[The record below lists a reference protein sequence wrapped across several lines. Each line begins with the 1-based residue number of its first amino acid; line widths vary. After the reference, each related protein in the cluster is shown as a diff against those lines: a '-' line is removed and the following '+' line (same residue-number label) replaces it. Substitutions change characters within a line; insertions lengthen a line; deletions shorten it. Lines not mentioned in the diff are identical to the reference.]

1 MITFCTATTSD
12 LSEITA
18 LLNDAHLPTA
28 GLEAHIL
35 NFMLAL
41 DGEKVVGCA
50 GLEVHQDSGLLRSL
64 VVAPGYR
71 AHRIGAKLTEGMIE
85 LAQQKKLDLDLAPDR
100 DGPELLS
107 PLWLCASR
115 PRRTA
120 CGLRRFRGTPGSVPR
135 HCYRHAAQARVAASL
150 RTCGM
155 RPETRDF
162 FHSEKHLITKS
173 DPRNPPGTRPSTLD
187 GSRHR
192 KLTPSQTI

>member
-1 MITFCTATTSD
+1 MITFCTATTGD

-71 AHRIGAKLTEGMIE
+71 AHRIGVKLTEGMIE
-85 LAQQKKLDLDLAPDR
+85 LAQQKNLTSITLLTETAQNYFPRFGFVQVARAELPAALGASEELQGACPDTATAMLLKL
-100 DGPELLS
+100 E
-107 PLWLCASR
+107 
-115 PRRTA
+115 
-120 CGLRRFRGTPGSVPR
+120 
-135 HCYRHAAQARVAASL
+135 
-150 RTCGM
+150 
-155 RPETRDF
+155 
-162 FHSEKHLITKS
+162 
-173 DPRNPPGTRPSTLD
+173 
-187 GSRHR
+187 
-192 KLTPSQTI
+192 